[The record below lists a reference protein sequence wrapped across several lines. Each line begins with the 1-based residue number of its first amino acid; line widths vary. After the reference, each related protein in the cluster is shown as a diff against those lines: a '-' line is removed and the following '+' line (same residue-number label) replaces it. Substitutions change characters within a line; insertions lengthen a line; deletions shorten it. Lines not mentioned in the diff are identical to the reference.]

1 MLEPHDVPSNYCV
14 WMGVLKES
22 VARITHLPAR
32 VGVQG
37 MVGVQGR
44 MAGWQDGDL
53 SCRVYEQNCKLARIE
68 RQDREKKE
76 ADNKAGQGCSVTRP
90 KDEEPIPSTHCDTRT
105 SSVQSPNL
113 HAIQVS
119 QLVPQRDVSEVHDG
133 SPCDDNGGAGLGSYH
148 KRKSCI
154 MYHVACSL

>member
-1 MLEPHDVPSNYCV
+1 MRPPIVACG
-14 WMGVLKES
+14 WMFERKCGADYAS
-22 VARITHLPAR
+22 SRTGWCTR
-32 VGVQG
+32 QD
-37 MVGVQGR
+37 GR
-44 MAGWQDGDL
+44 MAGWQDGDC
-53 SCRVYEQNCKLARIE
+53 SCRVYEQNHKFAKME

-119 QLVPQRDVSEVHDG
+119 QLVPQQRDVCEVHDG

-154 MYHVACSL
+154 ISCIM

>member
-1 MLEPHDVPSNYCV
+1 MLEPHDAPSNYWV
-14 WMGVLKES
+14 WMGVWEGS

-37 MVGVQGR
+37 R
-44 MAGWQDGDL
+44 MAGGRL
-53 SCRVYEQNCKLARIE
+53 SCGVYEQNRKLARIE
-68 RQDREKKE
+68 RQDREQKE

-119 QLVPQRDVSEVHDG
+119 QFVPPQRDVR
-133 SPCDDNGGAGLGSYH
+133 CMTGLHVTITAVQDSGLITSANH
-148 KRKSCI
+148 VSCS
-154 MYHVACSL
+154 M